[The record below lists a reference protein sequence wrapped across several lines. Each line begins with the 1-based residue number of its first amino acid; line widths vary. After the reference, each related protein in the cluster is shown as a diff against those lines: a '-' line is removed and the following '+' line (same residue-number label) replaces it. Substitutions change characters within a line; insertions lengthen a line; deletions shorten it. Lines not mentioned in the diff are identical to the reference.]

1 MKENMIFVTVMRYE
15 MEDSMPIRLRLRE
28 ILEERGISQRELA
41 RRMNIRPSTISHL
54 CSDKVNAAYFD
65 TLEQICKTLNI
76 SLHELLVLEDD

>member
-1 MKENMIFVTVMRYE
+1 
-15 MEDSMPIRLRLRE
+15 MPIRLRLKE
-28 ILEERGISQRELA
+28 ILEERGMSQRELA

-76 SLHELLVLEDD
+76 GLHELLIMEEVEED

>member
-1 MKENMIFVTVMRYE
+1 
-15 MEDSMPIRLRLRE
+15 MPIRLRLKE
-28 ILEERGISQRELA
+28 ILEEREMSQRELA

-76 SLHELLVLEDD
+76 GLHELLVMEEVEED

>member
-1 MKENMIFVTVMRYE
+1 MIFVTVMRYE